1 MRRVHTLVQ
10 SRATGTVV
18 RSVLLLLLLTT
29 AVSQVQGQG
38 VPIPRVSVGVDSSSN
53 PKDVAVT
60 LQILFL
66 LTILSLAPA
75 ILMLCTSFTR
85 IVIVLSFLRRALG
98 TQSTPSNQILVGL
111 SLFLT
116 FFLMA
121 PVWQE
126 IQDTALGPYLSDEI
140 QPEIRVKEVQGRSVE
155 ETITPFQI
163 ALERAIVPI
172 RRFMWLQLGT
182 GGAKDV
188 ALFLNMANL
197 GQPATE
203 EDVPTRVLLPAFVIS
218 ELKKAFIMGFIL
230 FVPFLIIDMV
240 TSAILM
246 SMGMMML
253 PPVMISLPFKLL
265 LFVLVDGWNLVVR
278 AIGLSFIPS

>member
-1 MRRVHTLVQ
+1 MRRIRALFQNPTTRTTTGAVLIAILLFASV
-10 SRATGTVV
+10 SRVY
-18 RSVLLLLLLTT
+18 
-29 AVSQVQGQG
+29 GQG
-38 VPIPRVSVGVDSSSN
+38 IPVPRVSVGVDSSSD

-126 IQDTALGPYLSDEI
+126 IQDTALAPYLSDQI
-140 QPEIRVKEVQGRSVE
+140 QPEIRVREVQGRSVE

-163 ALERAIVPI
+163 ALERAIMPI
-172 RRFMWLQLGT
+172 RRFMWLQLGP

-197 GQPATE
+197 GQPNTE
-203 EDVPTRVLLPAFVIS
+203 ADVPTRVLLPAFVVS
-218 ELKKAFIMGFIL
+218 ELKKAFIMGFVL

-278 AIGLSFIPS
+278 AIGLSFVPG